1 MENHPIP
8 QDVTGFKFR
17 LIGSVTVK
25 QFLYL
30 LGGGVF
36 ALLFYF
42 FPIPFLLK
50 LPFMF
55 LSGGVGLCLAFVPI
69 DGRPMDKMLVNFF
82 KAIPAE
88 NQYIYKKHGAQMP
101 YFTFTPR
108 SHATITSSA
117 SEDSA
122 AVQKAKLFNQLA
134 SSYFKPDPDEK
145 SQVENVSNLFKDGTA
160 QQGGFTNRVIK
171 ADENAPVIPASA
183 SFTHHQPE
191 AKIEGMST
199 PHAKAPA
206 LPVQENKSQIVTP
219 PAGLS
224 QVISPVV
231 PPTTPIQSATPPPA
245 MPPQASV
252 GGIDMANILQ
262 GKILDPRGKPL
273 PHIIVEV
280 LDTQNVPLRTFRTDA
295 NGFFRAATPLPN
307 GMYTLHLE
315 DTLKKQDFQD
325 KRITLDGSVA
335 QPIQVISVD
344 QREKLRREL
353 FGVAQNTP

>member
-1 MENHPIP
+1 
-8 QDVTGFKFR
+8 
-17 LIGSVTVK
+17 
-25 QFLYL
+25 
-30 LGGGVF
+30 
-36 ALLFYF
+36 
-42 FPIPFLLK
+42 
-50 LPFMF
+50 MF

-69 DGRPMDKMLVNFF
+69 DGRPMDKMLFNFF

-88 NQYIYKKHGAQMP
+88 NQYIYKKHGTQMP
-101 YFTFTPR
+101 YFTFIPP
-108 SHATITSSA
+108 SHTNITSST

-134 SSYFKPDPDEK
+134 SSYFKPDADEK
-145 SQVENVSNLFKDGTA
+145 SQVENVNNLFKDGSM
-160 QQGGFTNRVIK
+160 QQGGATTKVI
-171 ADENAPVIPASA
+171 ADEKKASA
-183 SFTHHQPE
+183 ITTSPAYATHVSEVETQ
-191 AKIEGMST
+191 KLST
-199 PHAKAPA
+199 PHAETPIP
-206 LPVQENKSQIVTP
+206 PVQETTNQTAPAVKTAQTTTP
-219 PAGLS
+219 TTAADEA
-224 QVISPVV
+224 
-231 PPTTPIQSATPPPA
+231 PPTTQVA
-245 MPPQASV
+245 PPQVSV
-252 GGIDMANILQ
+252 GGIDIANILQ

-307 GMYTLHLE
+307 GMYTLHME

-353 FGVAQNTP
+353 FGVAHNTL

>member
-50 LPFMF
+50 LPFML

-69 DGRPMDKMLVNFF
+69 DGRPMDKMLFNFF

-88 NQYIYKKHGAQMP
+88 NQYIYKKHGVQMP
-101 YFTFTPR
+101 YFTFTPL
-108 SHATITSSA
+108 SHTSITDSNSG
-117 SEDSA
+117 DSA
-122 AVQKAKLFNQLA
+122 AAQKAKLFNQLA
-134 SSYFKPDPDEK
+134 SSYFKPDADER
-145 SQVENVSNLFKDGTA
+145 SQVENVSNLFKDGTT

-171 ADENAPVIPASA
+171 ADEKTPTTQPSAARTQERTSVELSAPHTEASV
-183 SFTHHQPE
+183 P
-191 AKIEGMST
+191 
-199 PHAKAPA
+199 
-206 LPVQENKSQIVTP
+206 PVQESTSQIESSASQSQIVSPTPAAAVETQPITP
-219 PAGLS
+219 PVAPS
-224 QVISPVV
+224 QV
-231 PPTTPIQSATPPPA
+231 
-245 MPPQASV
+245 SV
-252 GGIDMANILQ
+252 GGIDIANILQ

-295 NGFFRAATPLPN
+295 NGFFRAATPLPS
-307 GMYTLHLE
+307 GTYTLHLE
-315 DTLKKQDFQD
+315 DTLKKQEFQD
-325 KRITLDGSVA
+325 ARITLDGSVA
-335 QPIQVISVD
+335 QPIQVVSVD

-353 FGVAQNTP
+353 FGVAQNTL

>member
-1 MENHPIP
+1 
-8 QDVTGFKFR
+8 
-17 LIGSVTVK
+17 
-25 QFLYL
+25 
-30 LGGGVF
+30 
-36 ALLFYF
+36 
-42 FPIPFLLK
+42 
-50 LPFMF
+50 
-55 LSGGVGLCLAFVPI
+55 
-69 DGRPMDKMLVNFF
+69 
-82 KAIPAE
+82 
-88 NQYIYKKHGAQMP
+88 
-101 YFTFTPR
+101 
-108 SHATITSSA
+108 
-117 SEDSA
+117 
-122 AVQKAKLFNQLA
+122 
-134 SSYFKPDPDEK
+134 
-145 SQVENVSNLFKDGTA
+145 
-160 QQGGFTNRVIK
+160 
-171 ADENAPVIPASA
+171 
-183 SFTHHQPE
+183 
-191 AKIEGMST
+191 MST